1 MSDLSERHNRPD
13 RPDRPGRLYPD
24 PDLTPAPGTGR
35 AWTVPDRDPHSPAA
49 LRRRRGPDLRLAP
62 VALTVWL
69 AVTLTVVTRTPWPLL
84 VTGTP
89 VLITALVVVVRR
101 WGRRRRRR
109 PGLTGTR
116 AAFVRTGVL
125 AGLCAAVW
133 SARAAWLVHRADRHP
148 WLTGTSRRFTGVL
161 ELVGAP
167 KRLTGGSLLAP
178 VDVPGLGT
186 VPLFI
191 SPDGVPGDTPAGSST
206 VTDPLAVILDL
217 QPGSELAVTATVR
230 ASDRPGIAPVTL
242 SAVSTPEPADG
253 PDGIS
258 AVTAHLRDGL
268 RDAASHLPDAASD
281 LVPGMVVGDV
291 GGQDPA
297 TRTEF
302 LATGLSHL
310 TAVSGAN
317 LAIVSGGVLVLAG
330 ALGAGKRVQ
339 VFLAAA
345 CLTAFVVLVGPEPSV
360 LRAAVMGLVGLVA
373 VFSAR
378 RTHGFAA
385 CSAAVLLLLLIDPGL
400 AVEYAF
406 ILSVVA
412 TVGIVA
418 VAQLISR
425 RLLQYWTGRR
435 ADHRTPVGWQRNLC
449 QLIGVSLAADV
460 VTAPVIAHMT
470 GVISPTAVMANLLAG
485 PAVPVVTVVG
495 MVGALLAGA
504 WVPAGA
510 AVLWICAPC
519 AMWITQVAHTLAR
532 VPVLSA
538 TAGWWAVV
546 AVATV
551 GTALVTVVVSA
562 RWRSTAVGVL
572 SVALVVGAAAWRSG
586 SLTAGPYPTPAVTP
600 RFGAGIDRTWAEN
613 LDDVTGWRIG
623 VRWTDDGPELLSPG
637 DNPGETDDNT
647 DPTVQVVTVADDE
660 SVLRHEQAASG
671 TGTRRPELYVVT
683 ACGRSRGMPSM
694 TPVGVPVAYPCRDGT
709 VLLAGDGLHASGRG

>member
-1 MSDLSERHNRPD
+1 MSDLPESSKRGEQPGQPERSD
-13 RPDRPGRLYPD
+13 RLYPD

-35 AWTVPDRDPHSPAA
+35 AWSVPDRDPHSPAV
-49 LRRRRGPDLRLAP
+49 LRSRRGPDLRLVP
-62 VALTVWL
+62 VALAVWL
-69 AVTLTVVTRTPWPLL
+69 SVILTVVTRTPWPPLF
-84 VTGTP
+84 TGMP
-89 VLITALVVVVRR
+89 VLVGGLVVGVRR
-101 WGRRRRRR
+101 WGRRGHHR
-109 PGLTGTR
+109 PGFTGTH
-116 AAFVRTGVL
+116 AAALRTGVL

-133 SARAAWLVHRADRHP
+133 SARAALLVHRADRHP
-148 WLTGTSRRFTGVL
+148 WLTGTSRRFSGVL
-161 ELVGAP
+161 ELAGAP
-167 KRLTGGSLLAP
+167 KRLTGGSLQAP
-178 VDVPGLGT
+178 VDVPDLGT

-191 SPDGVPGDTPAGSST
+191 SPDEIPADTPAGAG
-206 VTDPLAVILDL
+206 PLDAILDL
-217 QPGSELAVTATVR
+217 QPGAELAVTATVR

-242 SAVSTPEPADG
+242 SAVTTPEPADG

-268 RDAASHLPDAASD
+268 RDAASHLPDGASD

-291 GGQDPA
+291 GGQAPA

-330 ALGAGKRVQ
+330 ALGAGKRGQ
-339 VFLAAA
+339 VILAAV
-345 CLTAFVVLVGPEPSV
+345 CLVAFVVLVGPEPSV
-360 LRAAVMGLVGLVA
+360 LRAAVMGFVGLVA
-373 VFSAR
+373 VVSAR

-418 VAQLISR
+418 VAPLVSR
-425 RLLQYWTGRR
+425 RLLQYQADRR
-435 ADHRTPVGWQRNLC
+435 TDHHTPVGWQRNLC

-470 GVISPTAVMANLLAG
+470 GVLSPTAVVANLLVG

-495 MVGALLAGA
+495 MVGALLAGV
-504 WVPAGA
+504 WVPAGVT
-510 AVLWICAPC
+510 VLWICAPC

-532 VPVLSA
+532 VPVLST

-562 RWRSTAVGVL
+562 RWRTTAAGVL
-572 SVALVVGAAAWRSG
+572 GMALVVGALAWRSG
-586 SLTAGPYPTPAVTP
+586 TLTAGPYPTPAATP

-613 LDDVTGWRIG
+613 LDEVTDWRIG
-623 VRWTDDGPELLSPG
+623 VRWADDGPELLSPG
-637 DNPGETDDNT
+637 DHGAD
-647 DPTVQVVTVADDE
+647 TVQVITLPDDG

-671 TGTRRPELYVVT
+671 TQRPDLYVVT

-694 TPVGVPVAYPCRDGT
+694 TPGGVPVAYPCRDGT
-709 VLLAGDGLHASGRG
+709 VLLADDGLHASGQG

>member
-1 MSDLSERHNRPD
+1 MSDLPEPPKPPEQREQPGQPERSD
-13 RPDRPGRLYPD
+13 RLYPD

-35 AWTVPDRDPHSPAA
+35 AWSVPDRDPHSPAV
-49 LRRRRGPDLRLAP
+49 LRGRRGPDLRLVP
-62 VALTVWL
+62 VAFVVWL
-69 AVTLTVVTRTPWPLL
+69 SVILTVVTRTPWPPLL
-84 VTGTP
+84 TGMP
-89 VLITALVVVVRR
+89 VLVGGVVVGARR
-101 WGRRRRRR
+101 WGRRGHRR
-109 PGLTGTR
+109 PGFTGTR
-116 AAFVRTGVL
+116 AAALRTGVL

-148 WLTGTSRRFTGVL
+148 WLTGTSRRFSGVL
-161 ELVGAP
+161 ELAGAP

-178 VDVPGLGT
+178 VDVPDLGT

-191 SPDGVPGDTPAGSST
+191 SPADTPADIPG
-206 VTDPLAVILDL
+206 VTPAGTNPLDAILDL
-217 QPGSELAVTATVR
+217 QPGAELAVTATVR

-242 SAVSTPEPADG
+242 SAVTTPEPADG

-268 RDAASHLPDAASD
+268 RNAASHLPDGASD

-330 ALGAGKRVQ
+330 ALGAGRRIQ
-339 VFLAAA
+339 VILAAV
-345 CLTAFVVLVGPEPSV
+345 CLVAFVVLVGPEPSV

-373 VFSAR
+373 VVSAR

-400 AVEYAF
+400 AVEYSF

-418 VAQLISR
+418 VAPLISR
-425 RLLQYWTGRR
+425 RLLQYMADRR
-435 ADHRTPVGWQRNLC
+435 TDHRTPVGWQRNLC

-470 GVISPTAVMANLLAG
+470 GVISPTAVVANLLVG

-495 MVGALLAGA
+495 MVGALLAGV

-519 AMWITQVAHTLAR
+519 AMWITQVAHILAR
-532 VPVLSA
+532 VPVLST

-562 RWRSTAVGVL
+562 RWRTTAAGVL
-572 SVALVVGAAAWRSG
+572 GTALVVGALAWRSG
-586 SLTAGPYPTPAVTP
+586 TLTAGPYPTPAATS

-613 LDDVTGWRIG
+613 LDEVTDWRIG
-623 VRWTDDGPELLSPG
+623 VRWTDDGPELLSP
-637 DNPGETDDNT
+637 DDTDDNT
-647 DPTVQVVTVADDE
+647 VQVITLPDDE

-671 TGTRRPELYVVT
+671 TQRPDLYVVT

-694 TPVGVPVAYPCRDGT
+694 TPGGVPVAYPCRDGT
-709 VLLAGDGLHASGRG
+709 VLLADDGLHASGQG